1 MKIVWYRHAE
11 SLSNQKKKNNLDCDD
26 KNTSLTLNGVI
37 NCIKLRSK
45 LQKNTKDIFSI
56 VYVSIMERA
65 IDTGLL
71 VFGNRFNLIKIFKK
85 YNINNLELFLEKNK
99 LNFFEWIKPIEIIK
113 INNLKNKKWINPPV
127 KINLISLLNL
137 LENNKNKN
145 IALITHNGTFKLI
158 FKKKINNL
166 ESIETDFTSLSEL
179 ILKKK

>member
-1 MKIVWYRHAE
+1 MLNLYQIK
-11 SLSNQKKKNNLDCDD
+11 KKKNNLDCDD

-85 YNINNLELFLEKNK
+85 YNINNLELF
-99 LNFFEWIKPIEIIK
+99 
-113 INNLKNKKWINPPV
+113 
-127 KINLISLLNL
+127 
-137 LENNKNKN
+137 
-145 IALITHNGTFKLI
+145 
-158 FKKKINNL
+158 
-166 ESIETDFTSLSEL
+166 
-179 ILKKK
+179 